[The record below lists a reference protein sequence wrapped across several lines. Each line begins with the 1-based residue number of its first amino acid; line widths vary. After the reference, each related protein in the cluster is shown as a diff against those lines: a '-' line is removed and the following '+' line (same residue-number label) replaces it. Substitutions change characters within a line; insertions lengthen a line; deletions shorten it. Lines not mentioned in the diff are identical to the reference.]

1 MNRSGFEP
9 PLAERRWADDL
20 PSLNLG
26 FLPCKAHSP
35 SKVEQSRTQAGA
47 RHWAVRP
54 CRARDYISQHPLH
67 LEGPGGGTWAGG
79 VWAEGTALLPAP
91 PRPRPSLGPAPQPRP
106 GRCPLRCDPAGDQQ
120 LVAPQRFRQFSA
132 LTKHLLRPS
141 SQLPGG
147 HGFRCPCVWHTSQPA
162 LPPDPLASSSAGP
175 SGVAPCRS
183 PTLTPGNRH

>member
-79 VWAEGTALLPAP
+79 VWAEGTALLPGP
-91 PRPRPSLGPAPQPRP
+91 PLGPAPAP
-106 GRCPLRCDPAGDQQ
+106 PLSPAPAG
-120 LVAPQRFRQFSA
+120 
-132 LTKHLLRPS
+132 
-141 SQLPGG
+141 
-147 HGFRCPCVWHTSQPA
+147 
-162 LPPDPLASSSAGP
+162 
-175 SGVAPCRS
+175 APCAVILPETS
-183 PTLTPGNRH
+183 SL